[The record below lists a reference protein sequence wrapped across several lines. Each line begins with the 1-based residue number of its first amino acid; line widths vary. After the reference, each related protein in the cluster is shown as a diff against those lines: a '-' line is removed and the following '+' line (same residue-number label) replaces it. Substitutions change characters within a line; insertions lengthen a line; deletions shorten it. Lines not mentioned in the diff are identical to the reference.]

1 MPEYSKQYDNII
13 KMRAQYGPEIAYRG
27 LDELTAM
34 AFENHFMDPST
45 GTQRERASI
54 LLSGAEDD
62 PGQHGYDA
70 SRSGRPIECKPN
82 LHFVKNPTRKKKISA
97 DGHGSINDHNF
108 ARHKKFIRDDLIMQ
122 QSQFFDGICAWIVE
136 FPYTDETFFNHIVK
150 QLTQAKNRSKSG
162 RVCGRFSYHQWW
174 VSPQLSIPYINKD
187 VIQEHRLH
195 ISGGYH
201 GNRLYKWFM
210 DQ

>member
-1 MPEYSKQYDNII
+1 MPQYSKEYDNILI
-13 KMRAQYGPEIAYRG
+13 NRAIYGPELAYSG
-27 LDELTAM
+27 LDKLTTM
-34 AFENHFMDPST
+34 AFENHYMDPST
-45 GTQRERASI
+45 GTQRERAAI

-70 SRSGRPIECKPN
+70 SRNGQPIECKPN
-82 LHFVKNPTRKKKISA
+82 LIYVKNPTRKRKVSA
-97 DGHGSINDHNF
+97 DGHGSINDHTF
-108 ARHKKFIRDDLIMQ
+108 DRHQKFIRDDLIMQ

-136 FPYTDETFFNHIVK
+136 FPYTDETFFNHMVK
-150 QLTQAKNRSKSG
+150 QLTEAKNRSKSG
-162 RVCGRFSYHQWW
+162 RVCGRFRYLHWW
-174 VSPQLSIPYINKD
+174 TSPNLSIPYINQN
-187 VIQEHRLH
+187 VIRKHKSH